1 MINYTIY
8 EGEFGDYIVEI
19 FNRGDI
25 VNVQNQ
31 LTQEGYM
38 IEFMISTNSQGHAFM
53 KVYKEEKIW
62 LIQIQKIKSKGVN

>member
-8 EGEFGDYIVEI
+8 EAEFGDYIVEI

-38 IEFMISTNSQGHAFM
+38 IEYMISLNSYGHAFM
-53 KVYKEEKIW
+53 KVHKNVEDMIDSED
-62 LIQIQKIKSKGVN
+62 

>member
-1 MINYTIY
+1 MINYKIY

-53 KVYKEEKIW
+53 KVYKEEKNM
-62 LIQIQKIKSKGVN
+62 VDPDPED